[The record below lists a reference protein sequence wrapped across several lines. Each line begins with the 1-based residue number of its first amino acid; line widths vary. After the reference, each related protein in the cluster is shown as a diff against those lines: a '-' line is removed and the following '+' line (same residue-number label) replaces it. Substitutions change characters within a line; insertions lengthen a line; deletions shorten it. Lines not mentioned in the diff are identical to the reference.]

1 MRMKENYDRKLEDTK
16 MVLEGLQERIK
27 KNYYKPIKTKTAFD
41 NDCIEYKETK
51 IKIFH
56 LKIILI

>member
-27 KNYYKPIKTKTAFD
+27 KKLLQTNK
-41 NDCIEYKETK
+41 N
-51 IKIFH
+51 
-56 LKIILI
+56 